1 MNEQEKRNILDG
13 ASHEI
18 FKTSIKFDPWED
30 IPDTYDKP
38 KLCKI
43 ADPECTACE

>member
-1 MNEQEKRNILDG
+1 MTEQNKKDILDG

-18 FKTSIKFDPWED
+18 FKTPVKFDPWED

-43 ADPECTACE
+43 ESPDCEACQ